1 MKTLFAIAI
10 AAVLLLPR
18 LDANAQAPIVPTQP
32 KINLTLEQRHV
43 IREIVKD
50 LKIQPAPA
58 DTETAIGAAL
68 PMTLKLQAMP
78 AEVSAKVPQIKS
90 HQLFV
95 TDGKVVLVEPKD
107 RTIVDV
113 IE

>member
-10 AAVLLLPR
+10 AAILLLSG

-32 KINLTLEQRHV
+32 KVNLTLEQRHV

-50 LKIQPAPA
+50 LKIEPAPA
-58 DTETAIGAAL
+58 GTATSIGEAL
-68 PMTLKLQAMP
+68 PATIKLQAMP

-90 HQLFV
+90 HQFFV
-95 TDGKVVLVEPKD
+95 TDSKVVLVEPKD
-107 RTIVDV
+107 RTVVEV